1 LPKDKIVAHDQGQ
14 PKMPP
19 AGWYAFASAVFGL
32 LNGGMA
38 NASGAHCRDWKQK
51 LKRLGV
57 LTFLVSIALGLAVG
71 QTPNSRAGVPHLE
84 KRGGATQLVV
94 DGKPFLVLGGEL
106 HNSSSSS
113 VEYMKPVWPR
123 LAAMHLNTVLL
134 PVAWETIEPEEG
146 KFDFKCVDG
155 LLEGARENNLKLVV
169 LWFGAWKNTYSSY
182 VPAWVKINTERFPRV
197 QTSDGRGTERL
208 SPFSTAV
215 RDADARAFAQLM
227 HHLREADGDKRTLI
241 MAQVENEVGVIPESR
256 DHSSAANAAFGAGV
270 PSTLTSFM
278 EKHRRE
284 LDPEF
289 RAAWEAAGG
298 KTQGTWQ
305 EVFGKVSL
313 TDDLFMAWQYATYI
327 EHVTAAGKAEYPLPM
342 FANAALIRPN
352 YQPGQYNSGGPLP
365 HSIDVWHAGAPS
377 LDLLTPDIYF
387 NEFAYWAG
395 KYTRPDNP
403 LFIPEARGGATGA
416 ANALYAFG
424 HLSAIGFSP
433 FGIEDQDNVPLDLVG
448 TISERMDNFAIGH
461 AYTVVSE
468 LAPAILEKQET
479 GGVTAALIEDEEQ
492 RSARVSLGDYI
503 ATMTRAGST
512 SGTGARLAAMFIQTG
527 PNEFIVTG
535 SGDAQITF
543 STDKPGP
550 PIVGIES
557 IDEEFFE
564 NGAWSPRRRLNGDE
578 NSQGQAL
585 KLSATDLAEGRIY
598 RVRLY
603 RYR

>member
-1 LPKDKIVAHDQGQ
+1 MPPKDRNQR
-14 PKMPP
+14 
-19 AGWYAFASAVFGL
+19 
-32 LNGGMA
+32 LN
-38 NASGAHCRDWKQK
+38 K
-51 LKRLGV
+51 LGV
-57 LTFLVSIALGLAVG
+57 WTFLVSIAFGGLAFG
-71 QTPNSRAGVPHLE
+71 QARDSRAGLPHLE
-84 KRGGATQLVV
+84 KRGSATQLVV

-113 VEYMKPVWPR
+113 VEYMKPIWPR
-123 LAAMHLNTVLL
+123 LAGMHLNTVLL

-146 KFDFKCVDG
+146 KFDFRVVDG

-182 VPAWVKINTERFPRV
+182 VPAWVKTNTERFPRV

-208 SPFSTAV
+208 SPFSTVV

-227 HHLREADGDKRTLI
+227 RHLREADGDKHTV
-241 MAQVENEVGVIPESR
+241 MMVQVENEVGVIPESR
-256 DHSSAANAAFGAGV
+256 DHSSVANAAFAATV
-270 PSTLTSFM
+270 PSTLTNFL
-278 EKHRRE
+278 EKHRTA

-298 KTQGTWQ
+298 KTAGTWQ
-305 EVFGKVSL
+305 EVFGKVPL
-313 TDDLFMAWQYATYI
+313 TDDLFMAWHYATYI
-327 EHVTAAGKAEYPLPM
+327 EHVAAAGKAEYPIPM

-352 YQPGQYNSGGPLP
+352 YEPGQYNSGGPLP

-377 LDLLTPDIYF
+377 LDLLSPDIYF

-395 KYTRPDNP
+395 KYARPDNP
-403 LFIPEARGGATGA
+403 LFIPEAQGGSPGA

-433 FGIEDQDNVPLDLVG
+433 FGIEDQGNVPLDLVG
-448 TISERMDNFAIGH
+448 ITSERLDHSAIGN
-461 AYTVVSE
+461 AYSVLSE
-468 LAPAILEKQET
+468 LTPMILQKQET
-479 GGVTAALIEDEEQ
+479 GGITAALIEGDAQ
-492 RSARVSLGDYI
+492 RSARLYLGDYTAI
-503 ATMTRAGST
+503 MTRAGGAST
-512 SGTGARLAAMFIQTG
+512 AGSRLAAMFIQTG
-527 PNEFIVTG
+527 PSEFIVAG

-550 PIVGIES
+550 PIVGIDS

-564 NGAWSPRRRLNGDE
+564 NGAWLPRRRLNGDE

-585 KLSATDLAEGRIY
+585 KISASDLAQGKIY

>member
-1 LPKDKIVAHDQGQ
+1 
-14 PKMPP
+14 M
-19 AGWYAFASAVFGL
+19 
-32 LNGGMA
+32 N
-38 NASGAHCRDWKQK
+38 
-51 LKRLGV
+51 RLGV
-57 LTFLVSIALGLAVG
+57 VTLLVSIAFSGSAFGQVRDTHAGL
-71 QTPNSRAGVPHLE
+71 PHLE
-84 KRGGATQLVV
+84 KRGNATQLIV

-146 KFDFKCVDG
+146 RFDFTSVDG
-155 LLEGARENNLKLVV
+155 LLKGARDNNLKLVV

-182 VPAWVKINTERFPRV
+182 VPAWVKTDTERFPRV

-215 RDADARAFAQLM
+215 RDADARAFAKLM
-227 HHLREADGDKRTLI
+227 RHLRDADGDMHTVL
-241 MAQVENEVGVIPESR
+241 MVQVENEVGVIPESR
-256 DHSSAANAAFGAGV
+256 DHSAIANAAFAAAV
-270 PSTLTSFM
+270 PVALTSYL
-278 EKHRRE
+278 EKHRTT
-284 LDPEF
+284 LNPEF
-289 RAAWEAAGG
+289 RAGWEAAGG
-298 KTQGTWQ
+298 KTTGTWQ
-305 EVFGKVSL
+305 EVFGKGSL

-327 EHVTAAGKAEYPLPM
+327 EHIATAGKAEYPLPM

-352 YQPGQYNSGGPLP
+352 YEPGQYNSGGPLP

-377 LDLLTPDIYF
+377 LDLLSPDIYF
-387 NEFAYWAG
+387 NEFAQWASR
-395 KYTRPDNP
+395 YTRPDNP
-403 LFIPEARGGATGA
+403 LFIPEAQGGSAGA

-433 FGIEDQDNVPLDLVG
+433 FGVDDQGNAPLDLVG
-448 TISERMDNFAIGH
+448 ITNAAEHPDSSAISDV
-461 AYTVVSE
+461 YTNLSR
-468 LAPAILEKQET
+468 LAPMILEKQQT
-479 GGVTAALIEDEEQ
+479 GGLTAALMEDGAQ
-492 RSARVSLGDYI
+492 RSAMLSIGDYT
-503 ATMTRAGST
+503 ATMTRAGSA
-512 SGTGARLAAMFIQTG
+512 SGAGARVGAMFLQTG
-527 PNEFIVTG
+527 PNEFLVIG

-543 STDKPGP
+543 STDKPGS

-564 NGAWSPRRRLNGDE
+564 NGSWVPRRRLNGDE

-585 KLSATDLAEGRIY
+585 RLYATDLAQGKIY